1 VVFRQ
6 VTGAASTGVN
16 EMTRNKSRMSF
27 RWGFLVAVVLASAAC
42 PESPDLTLPTPE
54 AVAGYYSYEGT
65 LTADLS
71 GNVAEV
77 VVTQPAY
84 QLRRGGAL
92 WARVGPYV
100 VLFTEDTQRLLED
113 YPGLAAV
120 RVITKVTGGTEVARA
135 LLTRD
140 TLTGVLWRRSLNIA
154 GKARLEGTSK
164 PGLLEDLVRWGE
176 DHTQFEYNARFTAR

>member
-1 VVFRQ
+1 MMRKREFR
-6 VTGAASTGVN
+6 GLRG
-16 EMTRNKSRMSF
+16 
-27 RWGFLVAVVLASAAC
+27 GFLVAVVLATAAC

-54 AVAGYYSYEGT
+54 VVASYYSYDGT
-65 LTADLS
+65 LEANLS

-77 VVTQPAY
+77 VVTQPAA

-100 VLFTEDTQRLLED
+100 VLFSDDTQRLLEA

-120 RVITKVTGGTEVARA
+120 RVVTRVGGGTEVARA

-140 TLTGVLWRRSLNIA
+140 ALTGVLWRRSLNIA
-154 GKARLEGTSK
+154 GKARLEGTDR
-164 PGLLEDLVRWGE
+164 PALLEDLVRWGE
-176 DHTQFEYNARFTAR
+176 DHTEFKYNARYTGR